1 MDHMPSLYRVFFM
14 LLVCFFIF
22 VHVKV
27 WPSVVTP
34 VLGVGKLSE
43 WESPKLQYGSTRAF
57 EEATPT

>member
-1 MDHMPSLYRVFFM
+1 M
-14 LLVCFFIF
+14 LLVRFFIF

-43 WESPKLQYGSTRAF
+43 WESPKLQYGSTHAF